1 MAMKKLLDLEDKPQP
16 GKQKPG
22 YTGVGAQVQA
32 IMKSKYFITDSRKD
46 KSTLAQA
53 IASGKK
59 TTRITD
65 YQQG

>member
-1 MAMKKLLDLEDKPQP
+1 
-16 GKQKPG
+16 
-22 YTGVGAQVQA
+22 
-32 IMKSKYFITDSRKD
+32 MKSKYFITDSRKD
-46 KSTLAQA
+46 KSTQAQAKA